1 VEPTSD
7 REAGRPAGSAREA
20 GAAIVGLVGTR
31 LELMGVELREEAIFL
46 QRSLVLAIV
55 AAFLLGG
62 ALVLAGALVAVAFW
76 DSHRLLALG
85 GVCALYAII
94 AAACVLRLR
103 SSVVGRAMPFE
114 TTARELQADLRA
126 LRETAPGAGA

>member
-1 VEPTSD
+1 MEPTSD
-7 REAGRPAGSAREA
+7 RAASQPAGSAREA

-85 GVCALYAII
+85 GVSALYAII

-103 SSVVGRAMPFE
+103 SSVLGRAMPFE
-114 TTARELQADLRA
+114 TTARELAADLRA